1 MLPLLVI
8 AAGAGAYAWY
18 KRKRPAPAKP
28 VSPAAAQV
36 HGALMGQEFNPAKLE
51 QAAKLFQEKGLSAQ
65 ARDLNGKAAQVRK
78 QCQVAAELVE
88 AARSADQNAM
98 GMIAAI
104 REQASQGNPRAIVS
118 ANFIARYCMANPP
131 KELGPL
137 GETPMLPPQAQAN
150 DPAPGWVPARAG

>member
-1 MLPLLVI
+1 
-8 AAGAGAYAWY
+8 
-18 KRKRPAPAKP
+18 
-28 VSPAAAQV
+28 
-36 HGALMGQEFNPAKLE
+36 MGQEFNPAKLE
-51 QAAKLFQEKGLSAQ
+51 KAAELFRKEGLPVE
-65 ARDLNGKAAQVRK
+65 ARDLNGKAVQIRK

-131 KELGPL
+131 RPLGPL
-137 GETPMLPPQAQAN
+137 GETPMLPPQAQA